1 MVNCK
6 KIIIFFYLKSCKIR
20 TRLDYIESTL
30 IKRLPDKG
38 RGRPWGSKGQNSL
51 SKYERKNR
59 GDGVVVWKGKEI
71 LDNVL
76 EVKRLGID
84 FTKK

>member
-1 MVNCK
+1 MQ
-6 KIIIFFYLKSCKIR
+6 SCEIR
-20 TRLDYIESTL
+20 SRLDYIESAL

-38 RGRPWGSKGQNSL
+38 RGRPWDSEGQNSL